1 MEKAIKILEFLK
13 FSEKLKTQKR
23 SVQNSNKD
31 YESSAD
37 HSWHLALM
45 ALLVEPHLEDKIDLL
60 KTLKMILIHDLVEA
74 EIGDLPYYDG
84 ISNPKLYERKNLEE
98 KNEIEKIKDM
108 ISRIDENIAT
118 EIYDLWHEYKQ
129 RETKESLFA
138 KALDSMEANFQSII
152 LGNIDYWG
160 DIDHEIFLTKADE
173 YCEHEKILKNI
184 NLVIKQKMKA
194 EIEKTKNNT
203 TS

>member
-1 MEKAIKILEFLK
+1 
-13 FSEKLKTQKR
+13 
-23 SVQNSNKD
+23 
-31 YESSAD
+31 
-37 HSWHLALM
+37 
-45 ALLVEPHLEDKIDLL
+45 
-60 KTLKMILIHDLVEA
+60 MILIHDLVEA